1 MYHKSFRRNLV
12 HLDIFY
18 QDLYYNVLEHVPSY
32 NLENLLGKKYLS
44 KYLSVQVCSE
54 ILPYLLLLSK
64 ALLTKRCFLLISG
77 EATHLYFIELKV
89 SWKWEIIACWAD
101 GFFYLRETSPC
112 FSLTKGLRARNIRIY
127 YPYRIRILAV
137 HQHFYLSICILTLPT
152 QHTTFI
158 SDFTIHIGSTCTN
171 LFYISICIRT
181 LPMQHTMFISD
192 FTFHIGSTPT
202 FLYFDL
208 YLNTAYAA
216 HYVYFIFNDLCS

>member
-101 GFFYLRETSPC
+101 GFYSLRETSSC

-127 YPYRIRILAV
+127 YPYWIRILAV
-137 HQHFYLSICILTLPT
+137 HKPFYISICILTLPT

-216 HYVYFIFNDLCS
+216 PYVYFIFNDLCS